1 VEAIP
6 ARRLGPAST
15 DVAPVDKSTT
25 AAEAVRRIAPGD
37 SIMVGGFMDVGAPGA
52 ILDELIKHGA
62 DDLTIIANDAATP
75 ESSLGRLLLSGI
87 VAKLITCYA
96 GGNRA
101 VQEMARASRLELE
114 FIPLGT
120 LLERIRT
127 AGAGLGGVL
136 TPTGVGT
143 PIADGKPTYKLGG
156 RTYLVEEPLGAD
168 VALLSAFRADKY
180 GNLAYRGTARNFNPV
195 MATAADLVIAEVEQ
209 IFETGDL
216 DPDRVGTPGVFVD
229 AVFER
234 LA

>member
-1 VEAIP
+1 MI
-6 ARRLGPAST
+6 
-15 DVAPVDKSTT
+15 
-25 AAEAVRRIAPGD
+25 
-37 SIMVGGFMDVGAPGA
+37 GGFMDVGAPGE
-52 ILDELIKHGA
+52 ILDKLIKHGA

-75 ESSLGRLLLSGI
+75 ESSMGRLLLSGI
-87 VAKLITCYA
+87 AAKLITCYA

-101 VQEMARASRLELE
+101 VQEMARAGHLELE

-120 LLERIRT
+120 LLERIRA

-136 TPTGVGT
+136 TPTGFGT
-143 PIADGKPTYKLGG
+143 PIADGKPTYELGG

-180 GNLAYRGTARNFNPV
+180 GNLIYRGTARNFNPV

-216 DPDRVGTPGVFVD
+216 DPDRIGTPGVFVD
-229 AVFER
+229 AIFER
-234 LA
+234 PA